1 MLKTR
6 VDARE
11 NGLKNSEHGIDWTL
25 RRAFRYFREIVSLFA
40 FALHTNISIPETPSL
55 TSQDVTVVLPSLD
68 GDGEGLEQTILT
80 ILATDPFE
88 IILVTVQANEE
99 RANKMVMRL
108 QTDKIKVLAVAQPNK
123 RRQMVRAIPEITT
136 KVTIFADDDVR
147 WPETLLPHMLA
158 PLEDETYGGVGTN
171 QRVRRKEGRT
181 ILQAA
186 WAFLGSAY
194 LMRRNFDCASC
205 NHIDG
210 GLPCL
215 SGRTVAYRTKII
227 NDDEFMYG
235 FTNET
240 WGLLNRDDYK
250 LNTDDDNFLTRWL
263 VNGGWKIK
271 FQHHPEAEVLT
282 DLEENCNYLRQCLRW
297 SRSNWRSN
305 LTSMFIERKVW
316 KAQPWSSYSVFQ
328 TTLTHYS
335 VVWDV
340 LLFVYRPEPT
350 WTLILLCSL
359 WLATKTGKLMP
370 HFLRWPADLVW
381 LPLSIVFGWAH
392 MFIKLHAAVT
402 LWEVSKDS
410 TGSGGDNC

>member
-1 MLKTR
+1 MRL
-6 VDARE
+6 
-11 NGLKNSEHGIDWTL
+11 
-25 RRAFRYFREIVSLFA
+25 RAFRYLRELVSLGA
-40 FALHTNISIPETPSL
+40 FVLHTNIAIPANPSL

-68 GDGEGLEQTILT
+68 GDGEGLEKTLLSILE
-80 ILATDPFE
+80 TDPYE
-88 IILVTVQANEE
+88 VILVTVQVNQE
-99 RANKMVMRL
+99 RATKMVMNLNMSSKVR
-108 QTDKIKVLAVAQPNK
+108 VLAVAQANK
-123 RRQMVRAIPEITT
+123 RRQMVRAIPEIAT
-136 KVTIFADDDVR
+136 KITIFADDDVR

-158 PLEDETYGGVGTN
+158 PLEDESYGGVGTN
-171 QRVRRKEGRT
+171 QRVQRKEGRT

-215 SGRTVAYRTKII
+215 SGRTVAYRTRII
-227 NDDEFMYG
+227 NDDAFMYG

-263 VNGGWKIK
+263 VNHGHKIK

-282 DLEENCNYLRQCLRW
+282 DLEENSNYLKQCLRW

-305 LTSMFIERKVW
+305 LTSMFIERSVW

-335 VVWDV
+335 LMWDV
-340 LLFVYRPEPT
+340 LLFLYRPQNIYAT
-350 WTLILLCSL
+350 TLLGSL
-359 WLATKTGKLMP
+359 WLLTKTGKLMP
-370 HFLRWPADLVW
+370 LFLRWPGDLVW
-381 LPLSIVFGWAH
+381 LPLSIVFGWLH
-392 MFIKLHAAVT
+392 TLIKLHAAVT
-402 LWEVSKDS
+402 LSEVRTTLEVKR
-410 TGSGGDNC
+410 GCIC